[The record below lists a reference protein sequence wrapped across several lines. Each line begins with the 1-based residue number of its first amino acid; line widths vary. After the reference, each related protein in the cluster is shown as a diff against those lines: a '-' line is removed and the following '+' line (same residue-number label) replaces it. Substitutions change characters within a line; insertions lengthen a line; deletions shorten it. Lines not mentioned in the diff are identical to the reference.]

1 MAKQEKAELDRIF
14 EYTNQFYNANKNM
27 LVLFSIPFILAS
39 LIPLLVSAP
48 TYITLGG
55 TYIRTGSFPDFSVL
69 DVLFTVVA
77 YAVSVFLIA
86 DTIVNINLIVKSKR
100 TMLKT
105 PYDILKKGA
114 SEYVL
119 RIFLVL
125 TLLVLLTAA
134 LQLLTYDLSIQKFV
148 YPLLTFLVYFFT
160 FFFAQAVI
168 IDDSD
173 TASAIYRSIS
183 LATKKWY
190 LVLLWTFI
198 GLVGLSITKF
208 LGDLLFGG
216 FSEFFV
222 LLVNSLVILPYL
234 IVLQVQ
240 IYMEKYPLSLHEY
253 K

>member
-1 MAKQEKAELDRIF
+1 MAKQEKPELDRIF
-14 EYTNQFYNANKNM
+14 EYTNKFYNANKNM
-27 LVLFSIPFILAS
+27 LILFSIPFILAS

-48 TYITLGG
+48 TYISLGG
-55 TYIRTGSFPDFSVL
+55 TYIRTGSFPDFGVL
-69 DVLFTVVA
+69 DIVFIVAA
-77 YAVSVFLIA
+77 YAICVFIIA
-86 DTIVNINLIVKSKR
+86 DTIVNINLIIKSKR

-105 PYDILKKGA
+105 PYDIVKKGA

-119 RIFLVL
+119 RIFLIL

-134 LQLLTYDLSIQKFV
+134 LQLLTYDLSVQKFI
-148 YPLLTFLVYFFT
+148 YPLLTFIIYFLT

-173 TASAIYRSIS
+173 TASAIYRSVS
-183 LATKKWY
+183 LATKKWH
-190 LVLLWTFI
+190 LVLLWTFMS
-198 GLVGLSITKF
+198 LVSLSITKII
-208 LGDLLFGG
+208 GDLLFGG

-222 LLVNSLVILPYL
+222 LLVNSLIILPYL
-234 IVLQVQ
+234 IVLQAQ